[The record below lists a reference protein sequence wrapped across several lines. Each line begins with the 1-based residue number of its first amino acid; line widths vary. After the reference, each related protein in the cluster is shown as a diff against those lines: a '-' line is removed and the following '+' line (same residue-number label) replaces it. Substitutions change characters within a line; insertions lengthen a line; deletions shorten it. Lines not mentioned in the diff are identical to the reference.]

1 MKILVKNNDLKK
13 DINISLPMC
22 MITTI
27 LKFVNI
33 SSSKHFDDEKV
44 VNELFKNCD
53 KDSLIKGLKY
63 LRKHHK
69 GLVLVEVDSPNGEVV
84 KIQI

>member
-1 MKILVKNNDLKK
+1 MKILVKSKDMKK

-22 MITTI
+22 MITTV
-27 LKFVNI
+27 LRFVNI
-33 SSSKHFDDEKV
+33 SSRKYGGNNKV
-44 VNELFKNCD
+44 VNDLFNDCN
-53 KDSLIKGLKY
+53 KDNLIKGLKY

-69 GLVLVEVDSPNGEVV
+69 GLVLVEVYSPDGEVV

>member
-1 MKILVKNNDLKK
+1 MKILVKSKDIKR

-22 MITTI
+22 MITTVLRFI
-27 LKFVNI
+27 NI
-33 SSSKHFDDEKV
+33 SSIKHGSDNKIVDD
-44 VNELFKNCD
+44 LFTDCN
-53 KDSLIKGLKY
+53 KDNLIKGLKY
-63 LRKHHK
+63 LKKHHK

>member
-1 MKILVKNNDLKK
+1 MKILVKSK
-13 DINISLPMC
+13 DMKRNINISLPMC
-22 MITTI
+22 MITTV
-27 LKFVNI
+27 LRFVNI
-33 SSSKHFDDEKV
+33 SRIKYGGDNKV
-44 VNELFKNCD
+44 VDDLFNDCN
-53 KDSLIKGLKY
+53 KDNLIKGLKY